1 MFSQP
6 GKTLMDFARSLFLAL
21 VIFFIGFGLF
31 LIVEQDLFYG
41 LLCIIGGILG
51 SFLTCLLLSAIGQ
64 AVESLRIIAVST
76 HVMAGEPLKDEL
88 PVNTTDPIV

>member
-6 GKTLMDFARSLFLAL
+6 GRTLMDYAKVLFIAL
-21 VIFFIGFGLF
+21 
-31 LIVEQDLFYG
+31 LILVVGVGAFMCMAGDTV
-41 LLCIIGGILG
+41 GGILLILLG
-51 SFLTCLLLSAIGQ
+51 SVAVFLSCLLLSAIGQ